1 MSRTR
6 RSGRDGVRAALEN
19 EHYRLTEAAP
29 GAFVLERRARPFAG
43 REDVDGAHQALTD
56 LVERCRPRALL
67 IDVRLAPLT
76 NDPELE
82 RSFAS
87 YRARIVASA
96 GRTALLLRSKAGR
109 LQAARLA
116 REDGATLTF
125 FDDPDEA
132 RAWLLAR

>member
-1 MSRTR
+1 MRP
-6 RSGRDGVRAALEN
+6 AFEN
-19 EHYRLTEAAP
+19 EHYALIEAAP

-43 REDVDGAHQALTD
+43 REDIDGAHQDLTALI
-56 LVERCRPRALL
+56 ERCRPRAIL

-87 YRARIVASA
+87 YRARVVASA
-96 GRTALLLRSKAGR
+96 RRTALLVRSKAGR

-116 REDGATLTF
+116 REDGATVTF
-125 FDDPDEA
+125 FEDPDEA